1 MVRGLIEVQFKRGD
15 EMIRL
20 LNAFS
25 LNMVA
30 ESQGSLHFKEISL
43 PDARDLL
50 GGGFESAVGH
60 ADTAAVMADQL
71 GIGVSAN
78 RVTIAF
84 HKGDRAV
91 VGQYRGPRLEE
102 GVSKLPEG
110 ASIIWYFI
118 ELA

>member
-1 MVRGLIEVQFKRGD
+1 
-15 EMIRL
+15 MIKL

-25 LNMVA
+25 LNMVD
-30 ESQGSLHFKEISL
+30 EPQGALHFKEISL
-43 PDARDLL
+43 PEAKDLL

-71 GIGVSAN
+71 GIRVSAN
-78 RVTIAF
+78 RVTIAL
-84 HKGDRAV
+84 HKGDCAV

-110 ASIIWYFI
+110 ASIVWYFI
-118 ELA
+118 EFA